1 MKENLR
7 EAEKNSTLEN
17 DLIQQPEVANDKL
30 KVDIEDDATTKE
42 AWIISEFKPSKADS
56 LTMLAIIGKVPKI
69 LSICNR
75 DVFVSEKKVLPLTV
89 LFASIGY
96 FAIAAS
102 FYFE

>member
-42 AWIISEFKPSKADS
+42 AGIISEFKPSKADS
-56 LTMLAIIGKVPKI
+56 LTMLAMIGKVPII
-69 LSICNR
+69 LSICN
-75 DVFVSEKKVLPLTV
+75 
-89 LFASIGY
+89 
-96 FAIAAS
+96 
-102 FYFE
+102 